1 MLSRKEISMEE
12 LMFYN
17 GDKEMNDAI
26 YKGMEIFAIFKD
38 TILKME
44 DQILSLEDKKV
55 LALLLGIEYS
65 ENVVSKSLEPFFE
78 NHWIKVNVM
87 PKEPYECIGLYNHF
101 FKSFIPSLELMD
113 GCRVEDLAMRLFS
126 VPLIIALHEYSNYP
140 RNRVKQM
147 LDDLVKTK
155 RKVKT
160 LQN

>member
-17 GDKEMNDAI
+17 GDKEMNAAI

-44 DQILSLEDKKV
+44 DQILSLADKKT

-65 ENVVSKSLEPFFE
+65 ENVVSKSLGPFFE
-78 NHWIKVNVM
+78 NHWIKINVM
-87 PKEPYECIGLYNHF
+87 PKEPNECIDLYNDF
-101 FKSFIPSLELMD
+101 FKGFIPSLELPD
-113 GCRVEDLAMRLFS
+113 DCRVEDLAMRLFS